1 MKRIFLLLSIVLLTS
16 CGDSKNSPEF
26 MAAVSGNYL
35 FNSDESIGISFKENR
50 LQIRW
55 RGKTNVDYL
64 KVNDSTYYIQEMD
77 ERLIFKRQ
85 PTVYILLAP
94 KKAHKGKEYRF
105 EKMEAG
111 TKTPH
116 EHLLNNDFDKA
127 LAGYLAIQQKDSLD
141 NTIDEWTLNKL
152 AYKMVRKHRLKQAIA
167 LFKINTQLYPQS
179 SNVFDS
185 LGDGYWQLKD
195 TAQAIKN
202 YKKALAINPENRSA
216 RRFMKHHKF
225 NSMQ

>member
-1 MKRIFLLLSIVLLTS
+1 MKQIVFLLSILILVS
-16 CGDSKNSPEF
+16 CGNPKHSAEF
-26 MAAVSGNYL
+26 MEAFQGSYL
-35 FNSDESIGISFKENR
+35 FNSDESIGISFKENT

-55 RGKTNVDYL
+55 RGSANVDYL

-77 ERLIFKRQ
+77 ERLVFKMQ
-85 PTVYILLAP
+85 PTVHIQLAP
-94 KKAHKGKEYRF
+94 KTAHKGNEYRF

-116 EHLLNNDFDKA
+116 EYLLNNDYDKA

-141 NTIDEWTLNKL
+141 KTIDELTLNKL
-152 AYKMVRKHRLKQAIA
+152 GYKMVRKQKLKQAIA
-167 LFKINTQLYPQS
+167 LFKINTQLYPKS

-185 LGDGYWQLKD
+185 LGDGHWQLKD
-195 TAQAIKN
+195 TAQAITS

-225 NSMQ
+225 NSTQ